1 MIVWQAWDND
11 GIESL
16 DLLFEP
22 DRIEAHGTMI
32 RMREGAPLR
41 IDYIVIAD
49 PAWCAKSLYARSNG
63 REIKLDLDGD
73 ADLWA
78 CAFTNS
84 LPVRRTNFAATIETT
99 MPFITHDLRVESATQ
114 RYTRLD
120 ARTYRF
126 ESLTSGWISRSE
138 RSGSVTNCQVPL
150 QSKISKSLSVTL
162 LSMYLALT
170 TVARP
175 GSVS

>member
-1 MIVWQAWDND
+1 MIVWQAWNND

-16 DLLFEP
+16 DLLFEH

-32 RMREGAPLR
+32 RMREGVPLR

-126 ESLTSGWISRSE
+126 ESLTSGWISNITFDDDGLVIDYDRLVRRLHPRNPST
-138 RSGSVTNCQVPL
+138 RHSS
-150 QSKISKSLSVTL
+150 
-162 LSMYLALT
+162 
-170 TVARP
+170 
-175 GSVS
+175 

>member
-1 MIVWQAWDND
+1 RQYRFVPECCVLCHGNNVAFTTSGATQMIVWQAWDND

-32 RMREGAPLR
+32 RMHEGAPLR

-78 CAFTNS
+78 CAFPNS
-84 LPVRRTNFAATIETT
+84 LPVRRGEIRAPNGE
-99 MPFITHDLRVESATQ
+99 
-114 RYTRLD
+114 
-120 ARTYRF
+120 
-126 ESLTSGWISRSE
+126 
-138 RSGSVTNCQVPL
+138 
-150 QSKISKSLSVTL
+150 
-162 LSMYLALT
+162 
-170 TVARP
+170 
-175 GSVS
+175 